1 MFQKYESQILV
12 FNKILEKIEYMK
24 QNYKIAPHILDDLQ
38 SKYQLYLSHAMTQ
51 MNDFLST
58 KDCSSA
64 IKQSL

>member
-38 SKYQLYLSHAMTQ
+38 SKYQLYLSHATTQ
-51 MNDFLST
+51 MDDFLNIQYRS
-58 KDCSSA
+58 DA